1 MRQTYQLCIS
11 NTKVNAES
19 KGRGGGHIPSI
30 SKSNVENIIT
40 NKIHTV
46 SLLETKP

>member
-19 KGRGGGHIPSI
+19 KGGGHIPSI